1 MNYLTL
7 IFKKENYEK
16 KTFKILN
23 SIGNFDLKKNF
34 ILSGMNLAFLG
45 YYSKRDV
52 LPQKNLYHWPDGVFT
67 KKIINL
73 KKYQEENY

>member
-1 MNYLTL
+1 M
-7 IFKKENYEK
+7 KK

-23 SIGNFDLKKNF
+23 SIQNFRFKKNF

-45 YYSKRDV
+45 YYSKKDV
-52 LPQKNLYHWPDGVFT
+52 LPQKIYIHWPDGIFT

-73 KKYQEENY
+73 NKIPGREIVK